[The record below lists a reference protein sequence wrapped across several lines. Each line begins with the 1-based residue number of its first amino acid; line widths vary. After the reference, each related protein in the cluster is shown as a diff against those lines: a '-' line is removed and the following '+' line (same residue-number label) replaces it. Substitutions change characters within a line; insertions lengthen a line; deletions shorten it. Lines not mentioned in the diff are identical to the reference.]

1 MSVVLITGS
10 SSGIGHATAIYLAK
24 KGHKVYATM
33 RDPSKAPQP
42 YILDGELL
50 PIDVVQMDVNNDVS
64 VEKAIKQVLDK
75 EGRIDVLVNNA
86 GISAL
91 GAIEELPL
99 ESFKKD
105 METNYFGTVR
115 CIQAVLP
122 SMRQRKK
129 GTIINISSVAG
140 KVYSNFHGTYA
151 PTKAA
156 VEALSECLAQ
166 EVVPHGIRVAVVE
179 PGVTETPIF
188 SKAYQLPEK
197 TNYPNIKR
205 FLSIFAASLENH
217 APPDGVA
224 KVILDIIEGRSTT
237 FRNPAG
243 PDAIPLIEWRA
254 SQKDEDW
261 IASTSIDDETWTSAM
276 EEGMNLHVRTYMN
289 DPSLINFP
297 TQNKVVL

>member
-1 MSVVLITGS
+1 
-10 SSGIGHATAIYLAK
+10 
-24 KGHKVYATM
+24 
-33 RDPSKAPQP
+33 
-42 YILDGELL
+42 
-50 PIDVVQMDVNNDVS
+50 
-64 VEKAIKQVLDK
+64 
-75 EGRIDVLVNNA
+75 
-86 GISAL
+86 L

-99 ESFKKD
+99 VSFKKD
-105 METNYFGTVR
+105 METNYFGTIR
-115 CIQAVLP
+115 CIQALLP

-140 KVYSNFHGTYA
+140 RVYSNFHGTYA
-151 PTKAA
+151 PSKAA

-166 EVVPHGIRVAVVE
+166 EVGPHGIRVALVE

-188 SKAYQLPEK
+188 SKAYHLPER

-217 APPDGVA
+217 TSPDGVA
-224 KVILDIIEGRSTT
+224 KVILDIIEGRTTT

-243 PDAIPLIEWRA
+243 PDAVPLIEWRT

-261 IASTSIDDETWTSAM
+261 IASTNIDDETWTSAM
-276 EEGMNLHVRTYMN
+276 EEGMNLHVRKYMN

-297 TQNKVVL
+297 THKELVL

>member
-10 SSGIGHATAIYLAK
+10 SSGIGHATAICLAK

-33 RDPSKAPQP
+33 RDPSKALQP

-50 PIDVVQMDVNNDVS
+50 PIDVVQMDVNNDAS
-64 VEKAIKQVLDK
+64 VQKAVKQVMDR
-75 EGRIDVLVNNA
+75 EGWIDVLVNNA

-105 METNYFGTVR
+105 METNYFGTIR

-217 APPDGVA
+217 TQPDGVA

-261 IASTSIDDETWTSAM
+261 IASTSIDDETWTVAM

-289 DPSLINFP
+289 DPSLINFAE
-297 TQNKVVL
+297 QNKVVL

>member
-10 SSGIGHATAIYLAK
+10 SSGIGHATAICLAK

-33 RDPSKAPQP
+33 RDPSKAPLP
-42 YILDGELL
+42 YIIDGELL
-50 PIDVVQMDVNNDVS
+50 PIDVVQMDVNDDAS

-75 EGRIDVLVNNA
+75 EGWIDVLVNNA

-99 ESFKKD
+99 ESFKND
-105 METNYFGTVR
+105 METNYFGTIR

-166 EVVPHGIRVAVVE
+166 EVVPHGIRVALVE

-217 APPDGVA
+217 TQPDVVA
-224 KVILDIIEGRSTT
+224 KVILDIIEGRSTA

-243 PDAIPLIEWRA
+243 PDAIPLLEWRA

-276 EEGMNLHVRTYMN
+276 EEGMNLRVRSYMK

-297 TQNKVVL
+297 KQNKVVL